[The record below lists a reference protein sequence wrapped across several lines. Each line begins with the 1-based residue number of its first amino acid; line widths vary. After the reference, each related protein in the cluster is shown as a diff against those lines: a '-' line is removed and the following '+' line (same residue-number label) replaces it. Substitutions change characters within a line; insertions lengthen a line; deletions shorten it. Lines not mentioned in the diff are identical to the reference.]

1 MDSQEL
7 RAIATLDNSING
19 MQFQPE
25 DTGWHTTERVN
36 TYIIECLDRYW
47 ASEPIDTDL
56 WEEFRAD
63 FEGWTKKLFALAHK
77 SVRGRL
83 KETLRDQGVYVAL
96 AGQNDK
102 SLFEVLNEKEPA
114 EWPQEQLE
122 RQIKRHGFKS
132 WLNPNYRQRIEAM
145 NAPAESAIL
154 TSATPAP
161 VPRGETQSATMP
173 TPLQGQLPP
182 LSQQPVSPALLEEAH
197 YFPPGAQFS
206 AKPFQR
212 QLRIPQSPPQRYT
225 SGYLKQGFGQRPS
238 PRLPLKALT
247 DLAKLYA
254 LDPTQR
260 FSGDKY
266 DVFDTKLGI
275 FEENAWKA
283 GITQHFEEAFSSM
296 LTGDALEFYR
306 DYLARQNVSFEQ
318 MLERVR
324 AYFHSP
330 E

>member
-25 DTGWHTTERVN
+25 DAGWHTTERVN
-36 TYIIECLDRYW
+36 TYIIECLERYW

-63 FEGWTKKLFALAHK
+63 FEGWTKTLFALAHK

-132 WLNPNYRQRIEAM
+132 WLNPTYRQRIEAM
-145 NAPAESAIL
+145 NAPAASA
-154 TSATPAP
+154 SSTPAP
-161 VPRGETQSATMP
+161 PTPVPRSETKPATMP
-173 TPLQGQLPP
+173 TPLQEHLPP
-182 LSQQPVSPALLEEAH
+182 LSQQPVSPAPPEEAYH
-197 YFPPGAQFS
+197 FPRGPQFS
-206 AKPFQR
+206 SKPF
-212 QLRIPQSPPQRYT
+212 
-225 SGYLKQGFGQRPS
+225 
-238 PRLPLKALT
+238 
-247 DLAKLYA
+247 
-254 LDPTQR
+254 
-260 FSGDKY
+260 
-266 DVFDTKLGI
+266 
-275 FEENAWKA
+275 
-283 GITQHFEEAFSSM
+283 
-296 LTGDALEFYR
+296 
-306 DYLARQNVSFEQ
+306 
-318 MLERVR
+318 
-324 AYFHSP
+324 
-330 E
+330 